1 MTTKDKESYAMLIAV
16 FVTIIC
22 SIFIGSI
29 CTFIATKDTKT
40 NSDEETATD
49 AEQIKVHMRDV
60 NYWTV
65 VDEDTKIIYIF
76 STSYGIYPYLS
87 ENGKYMRFIDGEYV
101 EVE

>member
-1 MTTKDKESYAMLIAV
+1 MTKKDKEFYVMLIV
-16 FVTIIC
+16 IFTLVIG

-29 CTFIATKDTKT
+29 CTLIATKDTKAN
-40 NSDEETATD
+40 NSERTTTD
-49 AEQIKVHMRDV
+49 TEQIKVHMRDV

-65 VDEDTKIIYIF
+65 VDEDTKIVYIF